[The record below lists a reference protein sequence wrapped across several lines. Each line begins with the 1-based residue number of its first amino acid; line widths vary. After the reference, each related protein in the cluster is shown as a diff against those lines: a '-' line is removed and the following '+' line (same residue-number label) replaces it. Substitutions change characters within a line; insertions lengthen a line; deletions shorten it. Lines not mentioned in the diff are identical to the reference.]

1 MVILTPLTNTG
12 KVGNNFKTEEVMGEF
27 TAYFIFSCE
36 FSIYLNTKNLAQHK
50 KIQPRNIY

>member
-1 MVILTPLTNTG
+1 
-12 KVGNNFKTEEVMGEF
+12 MGEF

-36 FSIYLNTKNLAQHK
+36 FSIYLNTNNLAQHK